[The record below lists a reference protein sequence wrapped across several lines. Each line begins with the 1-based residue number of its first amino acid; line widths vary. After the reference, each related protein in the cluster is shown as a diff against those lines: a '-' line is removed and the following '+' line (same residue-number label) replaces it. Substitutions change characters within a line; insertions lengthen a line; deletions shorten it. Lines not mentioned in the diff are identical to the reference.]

1 MEIVPFGRK
10 WVPRFAKAM
19 QGEQAPFG
27 SQTPFPERGDSVE
40 EPMANH
46 YRKLDDVAVAA
57 PVSIPASPAP
67 VAAPVS
73 EPAAIPESLFVD
85 PRVELVSAAIQKLF
99 VAKGG
104 ADIELQ
110 IDLARQNVQNA
121 LACRRAEAARLAANP
136 NAMREKGERPLVTV
150 SEDRLHSRELTRL
163 LDQRESLRLQC
174 RNMIHETLHR
184 MQPRTEQEWTKA
196 IEAATRDIDDV
207 GNMLAAGKRE
217 DEHREERLA
226 VLKATTQFIKS
237 DSYKLVDG
245 VHREELAAALKKCD
259 LQAIVQVFE
268 RLAPAAR
275 DAFDEQVRKQL
286 GRAA

>member
-1 MEIVPFGRK
+1 M
-10 WVPRFAKAM
+10 
-19 QGEQAPFG
+19 
-27 SQTPFPERGDSVE
+27 S
-40 EPMANH
+40 NH
-46 YRKLDDVAVAA
+46 YRKLDDDSFGAA
-57 PVSIPASPAP
+57 SSIPASSVPTP

-150 SEDRLHSRELTRL
+150 SEDRLHSRELSRL
-163 LDQRESLRLQC
+163 LEQRESLRLQC

-184 MQPRTEQEWTKA
+184 MQPRSEQEWAKA
-196 IEAATRDIDDV
+196 IEAAMRDIDDV

-217 DEHREERLA
+217 EEHREERLA

-237 DSYKLVDG
+237 DAYKMVNG
-245 VHREELAAALKKCD
+245 VHRDELAAALKKCD
-259 LQAIVQVFE
+259 LQAIVHVFE
-268 RLAPAAR
+268 KLAPAAR

-286 GRAA
+286 NRAA